1 MIRQPINS
9 VIGIK
14 FRSCTD
20 DYCTGKKESKTYGY
34 VELNN
39 GILEISKFKNA
50 GKLNME
56 LRVVLNGQLKPDL
69 KKIVSSYSEIR
80 NYVKELN
87 YEDMSALQN
96 LLTEIL

>member
-1 MIRQPINS
+1 MHRQRVGSPI
-9 VIGIK
+9 GQT
-14 FRSCTD
+14 FRNITSGVTRPG
-20 DYCTGKKESKTYGY
+20 TTRIYGY
-34 VELNN
+34 LELNN

-50 GKLNME
+50 GRLNME
-56 LRVVLNGQLKPDL
+56 LRVILNGQLKPDL

-96 LLTEIL
+96 LLTNIS

>member
-1 MIRQPINS
+1 MHRQRVNS
-9 VIGIK
+9 AIGQA
-14 FRSCTD
+14 FRNAN
-20 DYCTGKKESKTYGY
+20 YQETGKRQTKIYGY
-34 VELNN
+34 LELNN

-56 LRVVLNGQLKPDL
+56 LRVVLNGQLKPNL
-69 KKIVSSYSEIR
+69 RKIVSSYSEIR

-96 LLTEIL
+96 LLTKVL